1 MSEILIDK
9 ITVKVMKEAY
19 ETAKKYTKSSD
30 DTVFVAGAF
39 LNVAKLLYIE
49 AMGEE
54 NAMHFMENIIKY
66 SINVDTPTYH

>member
-1 MSEILIDK
+1 MLLDEITI
-9 ITVKVMKEAY
+9 KVMKEAY
-19 ETAKKYTKSSD
+19 VTAKKHTKTPD

-54 NAMHFMENIIKY
+54 NAMHFMENIIKC

>member
-1 MSEILIDK
+1 MSEILIDE

>member
-1 MSEILIDK
+1 MLLDEITI
-9 ITVKVMKEAY
+9 KVMKEAY
-19 ETAKKYTKSSD
+19 ETAKKHTKTPD
-30 DTVFVAGAF
+30 DSIFVAGAF

-54 NAMHFMENIIKY
+54 NAMHFMENIIKC

>member
-1 MSEILIDK
+1 MSERLLDE
-9 ITVKVMKEAY
+9 ITIKVMKEAY
-19 ETAKKYTKSSD
+19 ETAKKHTKSPD

-54 NAMHFMENIIKY
+54 NAMHFMKNIIDCA
-66 SINVDTPTYH
+66 SIVDRPTYH

>member
-1 MSEILIDK
+1 MSEILIDE
-9 ITVKVMKEAY
+9 ISVKVMKDAY

-54 NAMHFMENIIKY
+54 NAMHFMENIIKC

>member
-1 MSEILIDK
+1 MLLDEITI
-9 ITVKVMKEAY
+9 KVMKEAY
-19 ETAKKYTKSSD
+19 ETAKKHTKTPD

-54 NAMHFMENIIKY
+54 NAMHFMDNIIKC

>member
-1 MSEILIDK
+1 MLLDEITI
-9 ITVKVMKEAY
+9 KVMNEAY
-19 ETAKKYTKSSD
+19 ETAKKHTKTSE

-54 NAMHFMENIIKY
+54 NAMHFMENIIKC

>member
-1 MSEILIDK
+1 MILDEITI
-9 ITVKVMKEAY
+9 KVMKEAY
-19 ETAKKYTKSSD
+19 ETAKKHTKTPD

-54 NAMHFMENIIKY
+54 NAMHFMENIIKC

>member
-1 MSEILIDK
+1 MLLDEITI
-9 ITVKVMKEAY
+9 KVMKEAY
-19 ETAKKYTKSSD
+19 ETAKKHTKTPD

-54 NAMHFMENIIKY
+54 NAMHFMENIIKT
-66 SINVDTPTYH
+66 I

>member
-1 MSEILIDK
+1 MLLDEITI
-9 ITVKVMKEAY
+9 KVMKEAY
-19 ETAKKYTKSSD
+19 ETAKKHTKTPD

>member
-1 MSEILIDK
+1 MSEILIDE

-19 ETAKKYTKSSD
+19 ETAKKHTKTPD

>member
-1 MSEILIDK
+1 MLLDEITI
-9 ITVKVMKEAY
+9 KVMKEAY
-19 ETAKKYTKSSD
+19 ETAKKHTKTPD

-54 NAMHFMENIIKY
+54 NAMHFMDNIIKY

>member
-1 MSEILIDK
+1 MLLDEITI
-9 ITVKVMKEAY
+9 KVMKEAY
-19 ETAKKYTKSSD
+19 ETAKKHTKTPD

-39 LNVAKLLYIE
+39 LNVAKLLYID

>member
-1 MSEILIDK
+1 MLLDEITI
-9 ITVKVMKEAY
+9 KVMKEAY
-19 ETAKKYTKSSD
+19 ETAKKHTKTPD

-49 AMGEE
+49 AIGEE
-54 NAMHFMENIIKY
+54 NAMHFMENIIKC

>member
-1 MSEILIDK
+1 MSEMILDE
-9 ITVKVMKEAY
+9 ITIKVMKEAY

-49 AMGEE
+49 AMGED
-54 NAMHFMENIIKY
+54 NAMHFMKNIIECAT
-66 SINVDTPTYH
+66 NVDRPTYH